1 MRTVVVE
8 PFGDVWS
15 VRVDDTEPQL
25 FARGRKAE
33 SAAKNIAE
41 TLAAA
46 GEHVEL
52 HLYLRNGQQAARFLC
67 LPPVAKTDRPLLVGG
82 SLLAR
87 PALKPRAEVAA

>member
-1 MRTVVVE
+1 MRAVVVE

-25 FARGRKAE
+25 FTRGREAE
-33 SAAKNIAE
+33 GAAKKISE

-46 GEHVEL
+46 GDHVEL
-52 HLYLRNGQQAARFLC
+52 HLYLRDGQLAARFVC
-67 LPPVAKTDRPLLVGG
+67 LPPISEEDSPLLVGG

-87 PALKPRAEVAA
+87 PVHGRYLDVPA